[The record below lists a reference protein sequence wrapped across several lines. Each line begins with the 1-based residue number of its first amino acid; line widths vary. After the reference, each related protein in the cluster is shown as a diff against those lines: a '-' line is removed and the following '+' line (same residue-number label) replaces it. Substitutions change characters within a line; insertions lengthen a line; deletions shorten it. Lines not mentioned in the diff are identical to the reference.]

1 MTLDQL
7 LRDGAAPNPTNN
19 TTIAAAQNLTAFL
32 DDLFP
37 VEAIVVNTTTSYPIE
52 AAMVPV
58 RDFEVPA
65 DAKLLF
71 QLQVSDGGRDVY
83 IGVANIQAVRRNQ
96 GDQQAAIICLEQ
108 IVPGWKDQPELAAK
122 VAALLPYVPPVEVIG
137 QPVAA
142 MPDWDNARDAGILG
156 SRVGD
161 HSPDG
166 TKYTSPAGAV
176 WQKGQWLIP
185 FETTWKRV
193 S

>member
-7 LRDGAAPNPTNN
+7 LRDGAAPNPTQNC
-19 TTIAAAQNLTAFL
+19 TITEARNLSVFL
-32 DDLFP
+32 GDLFP
-37 VEAIVVNTTTSYPIE
+37 IHRIVINTTTTYPIE
-52 AAMVPV
+52 AKMEPAINY
-58 RDFEVPA
+58 EIPA
-65 DAKLLF
+65 DARLFF
-71 QLQVSDGGRDVY
+71 QLQVAADDAASF
-83 IGVANIQAVRRNQ
+83 IGVANIQRVRREQ
-96 GDQQAAIICLEQ
+96 GDQQAAVICINQ
-108 IVPGWKDQPELAAK
+108 IVPGWSDVPELAAK

-142 MPDWDNARDAGILG
+142 MPDWDNARDEGVLG

-176 WQKGQWLIP
+176 WQKGQWLSP

-193 S
+193 N

>member
-19 TTIAAAQNLTAFL
+19 TTLAAAQNLTAFL

-52 AAMVPV
+52 AAMVPASE
-58 RDFEVPA
+58 FEIPA
-65 DAKLLF
+65 DAKLF
-71 QLQVSDGGRDVY
+71 FALQVGYSY

-108 IVPGWKDQPELAAK
+108 IVPGYKDVPELSKK
-122 VAALLPYVPPVEVIG
+122 VGELLSYVPAPIVVD

-142 MPDWDNARDAGILG
+142 MPDWDRPLKAGYLG
-156 SRVGD
+156 SRTGD
-161 HSPDG
+161 LSKIG
-166 TKYTSPAGAV
+166 AEYTSPAGV
-176 WQKGQWLIP
+176 KWVKVISSESM
-185 FETTWKRV
+185 FENAWKREN
-193 S
+193 